1 MIHSFVYD
9 SSSDYKRVQP
19 FEYLDKDLDEYSFEY
34 SRDILS
40 DLSKFNAPIFTQRER
55 RGIVFNENV
64 LPLYRDRVSF
74 VILDTDK
81 EALKTTIRKP
91 LIDKTLIN
99 SNMFAYRMP
108 STADMFKILFG
119 TKYCYT
125 EMFQGFVGVRQN
137 IKKSY
142 VADMYAGYK
151 FIYGNIM
158 EQYTAKKPDYI
169 TNIYETIL
177 ATFPTRILNVYDQI
191 LSIQPT
197 KILNVYKT
205 YNAQKIP
212 SFIKA
217 NVFQNYFAN
226 KDNILN
232 YYQQVYVKDLKQHFV
247 HCFDEII
254 IEKPVPSLNEYKNIL
269 MVEAFVNK
277 TQIYQTL
284 LAAPTQKRGNINE
297 TLILKKIPEI
307 LNGNVF
313 KVVAAVK
320 TDNIKKTYRF
330 DILNAHRKLSKK
342 RTVMSAGLKFFKKVL
357 HKRFVT
363 STSWF
368 GQKKGKVSY
377 LCKEQRFGGK
387 NLKTSSYLD
396 LIIQWG
402 WKNHKFSDLNKTE
415 NFFFKGQKYAITE
428 MYNSRLTKDSKEF
441 ILDTTNCHLIKDRKD
456 ITSRNDTS
464 FLWKSRHSFVM
475 FDQPRFS
482 YKNRKPMRIEETE
495 VHLYREGKS
504 FEILTTESHL
514 KKEGKSFEVLSTENF
529 VHKESKSFEILT
541 TEVDVYKESKRF
553 RIHIHEKFLYK
564 QPKSLIIENSNVSLE
579 KLAYYVRTEDTLQ
592 GLITL
597 PYDLMMANNS
607 IGFIINKKNVQTLE
621 KLTGMYKVLKDLY
634 VESMNQTLTK
644 NVASTTLD
652 NTDLWVFKEPD
663 NTWVDTHAVMLTV
676 LSKDI
681 MLQHDELFLEKI
693 KKNSIINLATSVY
706 RKERLIYIPDD
717 LFIYKEQKDI
727 YVREDLH
734 ISKVHRPV
742 HVYDNFFVDKIGSEA
757 FIRDG
762 IHISKILN
770 LAVFDTDIGI
780 DREVLELQVN
790 KENIWCSKPKRGD
803 IFKQYF
809 IERPSCDVAVY
820 QKDLFA
826 EKEIKIHLEDSIFV
840 DRIAYESNVVVQE
853 LQRMQHLVKELEK
866 PVTHTYNWAW
876 VYEPDNP
883 LEDTEEYKGLDELLL
898 PEKDVDYSTFEK
910 YIFNKDKMRPT
921 NPIEIL
927 DDTTFIAKYPI
938 KHPTQD
944 YEEIGIVYVD
954 VPSELMYRIF
964 CKYYEIWYANIFKF
978 GNMSMVDS
986 LRMMLDFMYSWII
999 LEYTGTEYL
1008 EPALRVFRQ
1017 IRWFGEKSVM
1027 HNARYLISYEKANL
1041 VCDLHKGSL
1050 TEIENDITDNNFFY
1064 VNGTLGAIIN
1074 NSTYF
1079 NQEAYINL
1087 YMNYTVETTL
1097 KFNLSQAGG
1106 TTQVYLDSV
1115 FVENIVNASKVVTIT
1130 IPPGHHTVK
1139 IYRSAID
1146 NFATCYIGGIVV
1158 ANGSYTNLQITY
1170 DPELRLGNL
1179 PLNDVAKKM
1188 VDLASLYDNEQEAF
1202 QMYRE
1207 GNLAVSELYKELQR
1221 YWELHHQGKI
1231 KGKRLTIK
1239 ET

>member
-99 SNMFAYRMP
+99 NNMFTYRMP

-142 VADMYAGYK
+142 IADMYAGYK

-158 EQYTAKKPDYI
+158 EQYAIKKPDYI

-177 ATFPTRILNVYDQI
+177 MTITNILNVYDQI
-191 LSIQPT
+191 LSVQPT
-197 KILNVYKT
+197 KILNIYKN
-205 YNAQKIP
+205 YNVQEIP
-212 SFIKA
+212 KFINTHLFKEHSVSRF
-217 NVFQNYFAN
+217 NT
-226 KDNILN
+226 LS
-232 YYQQVYVKDLKQHFV
+232 YYPKLSSLQEKQHFIY
-247 HCFDEII
+247 CFDEVAIK
-254 IEKPVPSLNEYKNIL
+254 KPIPLLNEYGDIL
-269 MVEAFVNK
+269 IAEKTVNK
-277 TQIYQTL
+277 VHMYNNLLGLYQ
-284 LAAPTQKRGNINE
+284 QKRANTCE
-297 TLILKKIPEI
+297 TVTLTKIPEI
-307 LNGNVF
+307 LYGNIF
-313 KVVAAVK
+313 KVITINK
-320 TDNIKKTYRF
+320 IDIIKKTYRF
-330 DILNAHRKLSKK
+330 DILKTHAKLSKK
-342 RTVMSAGLKFFKKVL
+342 RVVMSAGLKFFKKSL
-357 HKRFVT
+357 HKKFIVNIN
-363 STSWF
+363 WF
-368 GQKKGKVSY
+368 GKKKGKTSCIY
-377 LCKEQRFGGK
+377 KDYFGRK
-387 NLKTSSYLD
+387 DLKTGNYLD

-415 NFFFKGQKYAITE
+415 NFFFKGQKESVLEI
-428 MYNSRLTKDSKEF
+428 YNDRLTKGSKDF
-441 ILDTTNCHLIKDRKD
+441 ILNTTNSHLIKDRKNL
-456 ITSRNDTS
+456 TSRNDTS

-475 FDQPRFS
+475 FEQPRFS
-482 YKNRKPMRIEETE
+482 YKDRKPMRLEETE
-495 VHLYREGKS
+495 VHLFRENKS
-504 FEILTTESHL
+504 FEVLITESYL
-514 KKEGKSFEVLSTENF
+514 RKDGKSFEVLTTENF
-529 VHKESKSFEILT
+529 VYKESKSFEILI

-553 RIHIHEKFLYK
+553 RIHVHEKFLD
-564 QPKSLIIENSNVSLE
+564 KSKRPFAIENSNVSLE
-579 KLAYYVRTEDTLQ
+579 RLAYHVRTEDTLQ

-597 PYDLMMANNS
+597 PYGLMLANNS
-607 IGFIINKKNVQTLE
+607 IGFILDKKNVQTLE

-634 VESMNQTLTK
+634 VESMNQSLIK
-644 NVASTTLD
+644 NVSSSTLND
-652 NTDLWVFKEPD
+652 TDLWVFKEPT
-663 NTWVDTHAVMLTV
+663 NTWVDAHAVMLTV
-676 LSKDI
+676 LSKNV
-681 MLQHDELFLEKI
+681 MFQRDELFLEKI

-706 RKERLIYIPDD
+706 KKETPIYIPEN
-717 LFIYKEQKDI
+717 LFIYKKSKDVYMRNDI
-727 YVREDLH
+727 L
-734 ISKVHRPV
+734 ISKAYRPTY
-742 HVYDNFFVDKIGSEA
+742 VYNNFFVDKELDEM
-757 FIRDG
+757 FIEDG
-762 IHISKILN
+762 IRISKILN
-770 LAVFDTDIGI
+770 LSVFDTDIGM
-780 DREVLELQVN
+780 DREILELQVN
-790 KENIWCSKPKRGD
+790 EDNIWCSKPKKGN
-803 IFKQYF
+803 IFGQYF
-809 IERPSCDVAVY
+809 IERNSYDATVY
-820 QKDLFA
+820 QKDLPI
-826 EKEIKIHLEDSIFV
+826 EKQIKINLEDSIFV
-840 DRIAYESNVVVQE
+840 DKITYESNVVVQE
-853 LQRMQHLVKELEK
+853 LQRMQRLVKELEK

-921 NPIEIL
+921 NPIEIV

-938 KHPTQD
+938 KHPTPN
-944 YEEIGIVYVD
+944 YEEIGIVYID

-1027 HNARYLISYEKANL
+1027 HNARYLISYERANL
-1041 VCDLHKGSL
+1041 TCNLHSGSL
-1050 TEIENDITDNNFFY
+1050 TEIANDITDNNLFY
-1064 VNGTLGAIIN
+1064 VNSSLGAIIN

-1087 YMNYTVETTL
+1087 YMNYGVETTL
-1097 KFNLSQAGG
+1097 KFNISQAGG

-1130 IPPGHHTVK
+1130 IPPGNHTVK
-1139 IYRSAID
+1139 IYRSALD

-1158 ANGSYTNLQITY
+1158 GNGSYTNLQITY
-1170 DPELRLGNL
+1170 DPELKLGNL

-1188 VDLASLYDNEQEAF
+1188 IDLASLYDNEQEAF
-1202 QMYRE
+1202 KMYRE
-1207 GNLAVSELYKELQR
+1207 GNLAVGELYKELQR